1 MFHSWKIV
9 VVAVVVV
16 VDVVVVVVAVIVS
29 KNFDEEKIVFYSVL
43 RLTSQPISQ
52 CRKCQVQFSLDFKC
66 LQKVFLSREA
76 KVDSYT
82 FYES

>member
-52 CRKCQVQFSLDFKC
+52 CRKCHFQVQFSLDFKC
-66 LQKVFLSREA
+66 LQKVFREA